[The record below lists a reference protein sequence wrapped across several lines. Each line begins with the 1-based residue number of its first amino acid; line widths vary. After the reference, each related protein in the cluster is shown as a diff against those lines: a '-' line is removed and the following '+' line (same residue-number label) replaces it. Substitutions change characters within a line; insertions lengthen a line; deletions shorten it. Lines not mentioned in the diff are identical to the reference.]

1 VINRYSH
8 NSWKWYAWSCGLC
21 ACIGPKYC
29 APSHLFVLFFSRSW
43 SSCFGS
49 HYHDVLKVFL
59 FSFFHRF
66 NLQWWSCSS
75 LCLCAFAIL
84 MFDANIVHLFLFIVF
99 TSPMCSTC
107 FICLPTFVFSKLWC
121 TMIVLFLFLCF
132 HKSNVHQWFCS
143 SSHLCA
149 FKVLMCNSVFVHL
162 LVMLSQFEC
171 AMVVLL
177 VFLSSCFQSFKPQ
190 QWSCLSFCS
199 TSCISPLPMP
209 PAPPPPQTHKLLNK
223 VSQAWRDMPCNL
235 HSYCYFLLCILLL
248 CIILIVEVHIVI
260 SQWVSLDTFLKLL
273 TIIFDCNS
281 RIQCLELCLL
291 LVVNMILHYLFNYV

>member
-8 NSWKWYAWSCGLC
+8 NSWKWCAWSCGLC

-29 APSHLFVLFFSRSW
+29 APSHLFVLVFSRSW

-66 NLQWWSCSS
+66 NLQWSCSS
-75 LCLCAFAIL
+75 SCLCAFTIL
-84 MFDANIVHLFLFIVF
+84 MFDANIVHLFVFIVF
-99 TSPMCSTC
+99 TSWMCSIC

-121 TMIVLFLFLCF
+121 TMIVLFFFLFLCF

-162 LVMLSQFEC
+162 LVMFSQFQC
-171 AMVVLL
+171 VVMNLFIL
-177 VFLSSCFQSFKPQ
+177 FSSCSHNSNVQWWSYSSSYLHVFKA
-190 QWSCLSFCS
+190 SNHNNGRVCLFVQLLAFPP
-199 TSCISPLPMP
+199 SPC
-209 PAPPPPQTHKLLNK
+209 PPPPQTHKLLNK

-235 HSYCYFLLCILLL
+235 HSHSYFLLCIPLL
-248 CIILIVEVHIVI
+248 CIILIVEIHIVV
-260 SQWVSLDTFLKLL
+260 SQWVSLDTFLKLFWNFSL
-273 TIIFDCNS
+273 
-281 RIQCLELCLL
+281 
-291 LVVNMILHYLFNYV
+291 